1 MQVQELFS
9 QPYFCQQQSSG
20 WFGCAEAVETSEVV
34 AWASK
39 LARELRVVLPT
50 SFFEKKNHSYYNS
63 VAMVDAD
70 GKWCIHPREQA
81 PIGAPA
87 THSPLCYLRAAQLKC
102 SLQYCCNGVGMSH
115 CHRRCAWHLP
125 QEPYTRRPRLPR
137 KVLFQPWR

>member
-20 WFGCAEAVETSEVV
+20 WFGCAEPVETSEVV

-70 GKWCIHPREQA
+70 GKWC
-81 PIGAPA
+81 
-87 THSPLCYLRAAQLKC
+87 TRARA
-102 SLQYCCNGVGMSH
+102 
-115 CHRRCAWHLP
+115 R
-125 QEPYTRRPRLPR
+125 TRRDAEMHTHTHTHRCTHTDAPVTSLLSGRHR
-137 KVLFQPWR
+137 